1 MRRKR
6 QYRRDLEKRCPG
18 EVEPSA
24 WKLVGMGGMS
34 NMRSQGQD
42 GERGEPGQDLLASPA
57 LIFSAICSMVSF
69 RSVMCFRSSSTR
81 KSQGEIRATSKSG
94 IS

>member
-1 MRRKR
+1 MVR
-6 QYRRDLEKRCPG
+6 
-18 EVEPSA
+18 
-24 WKLVGMGGMS
+24 GGLA
-34 NMRSQGQD
+34 GGDGTD
-42 GERGEPGQDLLASPA
+42 GEPRHICPRQDSRAGPALPALPA

-81 KSQGEIRATSKSG
+81 KSHGEIRATSKSG